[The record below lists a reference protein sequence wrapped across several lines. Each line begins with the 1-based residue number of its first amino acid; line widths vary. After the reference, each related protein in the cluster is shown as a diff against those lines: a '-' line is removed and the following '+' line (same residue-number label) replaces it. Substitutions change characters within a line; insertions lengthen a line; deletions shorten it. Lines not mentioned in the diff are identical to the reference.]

1 MRVWIE
7 EHGGAIITG
16 AFVIVLI
23 VAVTAWGKTR
33 CRSDDVYRINGQI
46 RSIGYGSSRFWGL
59 TSNCGRIP

>member
-23 VAVTAWGKTR
+23 VAVTAWGKT
-33 CRSDDVYRINGQI
+33 DAGQTMFTGLMDKF
-46 RSIGYGSSRFWGL
+46 GYGSSRFWGL

>member
-23 VAVTAWGKTR
+23 VAVAAWGKT
-33 CRSDDVYRINGQI
+33 DAGQVM
-46 RSIGYGSSRFWGL
+46 FTGL
-59 TSNCGRIP
+59 MDKFAASATAAAGFGD

>member
-23 VAVTAWGKTR
+23 VAVTAFGKT
-33 CRSDDVYRINGQI
+33 DEGQTM
-46 RSIGYGSSRFWGL
+46 FTGL
-59 TSNCGRIP
+59 MDKFAASATAAAGFGD

>member
-23 VAVTAWGKTR
+23 VAVTAWGKT
-33 CRSDDVYRINGQI
+33 DAGQMM
-46 RSIGYGSSRFWGL
+46 FTGL
-59 TSNCGRIP
+59 MDKFAASATAAAGFGD